1 MFPPLAGV
9 AVNVTLVPEQIELS
23 ASLEV
28 METDGVNPDETE
40 VVIEL
45 LVAVADVW
53 HALLAVMTTDTAPLF
68 GKLELV

>member
-1 MFPPLAGV
+1 
-9 AVNVTLVPEQIELS
+9 
-23 ASLEV
+23 
-28 METDGVNPDETE
+28 METDGVNPDETD

-45 LVAVADVW
+45 LVAVDDAW